1 MLIKQIIRLTFWRKV
16 VIYVLYT
23 HNVGDFNMSA
33 KRKPRRAGPS
43 KVNHRL
49 PTTKKSWLK
58 SVDTSLE
65 ICLFAGHLVAVVTLV
80 LEHLL

>member
-1 MLIKQIIRLTFWRKV
+1 
-16 VIYVLYT
+16 
-23 HNVGDFNMSA
+23 MSA